1 VGVEAGPDVPVRIWS
16 RAARLYDL
24 QLPLERRALDA
35 AVELAGAGPDDRLI
49 DVATGTGGLL
59 RRLAAA
65 TTRPDRAVGVDASE
79 SMLERVP
86 SLPAGWELTQA
97 DARALPFPDASFD
110 VATACYLLHLLA
122 PASRNQVL
130 REVARVLRA
139 DGRLVVVTP
148 AQPRTRV
155 MQVLAAPVL
164 TLAKRSSG
172 TLAGLRPLDPTRALR
187 DAGFAARSA
196 RRALAIPLS
205 TCVLAQRTRQPPP
218 PH

>member
-1 VGVEAGPDVPVRIWS
+1 VGVETGPDVPVRVWS

-35 AVELAGAGPDDRLI
+35 AVELAGAEPDDRLI

-59 RRLAAA
+59 RGLAAA
-65 TTRPDRAVGVDASE
+65 RTRPDRAVGVDASE

-86 SLPAGWELTQA
+86 PLPAGWELTQA

-122 PASRNQVL
+122 PTSRNQVL

-164 TLAKRSSG
+164 TLARRSSG
-172 TLAGLRPLDPTRALR
+172 TLAGLRSLDPTRALR
-187 DAGFAARSA
+187 DAGFAVISV
-196 RRALAIPLS
+196 RRAAAIPVS
-205 TCVLAQRTRQPPP
+205 TCVLAQRTR
-218 PH
+218 

>member
-1 VGVEAGPDVPVRIWS
+1 VGVETGPDVPVRVWS

-35 AVELAGAGPDDRLI
+35 AVELAGAEPDDRLI

-59 RRLAAA
+59 RGLAAA
-65 TTRPDRAVGVDASE
+65 RTRPDRAVGVDASE

-86 SLPAGWELTQA
+86 PLPAGWELTQA

-110 VATACYLLHLLA
+110 VATACYLLHFLA
-122 PASRNQVL
+122 PTSRNQVL

-148 AQPRTRV
+148 AEPRTRV

-164 TLAKRSSG
+164 TLARRSSG
-172 TLAGLRPLDPTRALR
+172 TPAGLRPLDPTRALR
-187 DAGFAARSA
+187 DAGFAVISV
-196 RRALAIPLS
+196 RRAAAIPVS
-205 TCVLAQRTRQPPP
+205 TCVLAQRTR
-218 PH
+218 

>member
-1 VGVEAGPDVPVRIWS
+1 VGVETGPDVPVRVWS

-35 AVELAGAGPDDRLI
+35 AVELAGAEPDDRLI

-59 RRLAAA
+59 RGLAAA
-65 TTRPDRAVGVDASE
+65 RTRPDRAVGVDASE

-86 SLPAGWELTQA
+86 PLPAGWELTQA

-110 VATACYLLHLLA
+110 VATACYLLHLLT
-122 PASRNQVL
+122 PTSRNQVL

-148 AQPRTRV
+148 AEPRTRV
-155 MQVLAAPVL
+155 MQVLAAPLL
-164 TLAKRSSG
+164 TLARRSSG

-187 DAGFAARSA
+187 DAGFAVISV
-196 RRALAIPLS
+196 RRAAAIPVS
-205 TCVLAQRTRQPPP
+205 TCVLAQRTR
-218 PH
+218 